1 MSHFNERYV
10 ISFYSFKRWLD
21 PDYGIPRARKMQK
34 FLIEDYLGIRPPYI
48 NLVRRIKER
57 TKNDTE
63 SISISIRHFLNITL
77 LSNDYNNAFNAL
89 NEETKDLLE
98 ISDVNDV
105 VKIISDVNEKIKLES
120 INKIEQ

>member
-1 MSHFNERYV
+1 
-10 ISFYSFKRWLD
+10 
-21 PDYGIPRARKMQK
+21 MQK